1 MTRRLSAREI
11 DSVKVESELRG
22 STLRVYWYMF
32 KKGEGAG
39 VREIQR
45 ALGMASPSTALH
57 HLDKLRELGLVE
69 KDRFGQ
75 YVMVRE
81 VKVGT
86 LRFFSR
92 LGSLILPRYL
102 FYAAFFTTSLLV
114 YLLSEGFVGSAH
126 SIMALIFGA
135 SAAAVSWYET
145 IRIWSDRFI

>member
-1 MTRRLSAREI
+1 MYGLSAREM
-11 DSVKVESELRG
+11 DLAKVESELRG
-22 STLRVYWYMF
+22 STLRVYWYVF
-32 KKGEGAG
+32 KKGESAG

-92 LGSLILPRYL
+92 LGSLVLPRYL

-114 YLLSEGFVGSAH
+114 YVLREGFAGSAQG
-126 SIMALIFGA
+126 IMALMFGLTA
-135 SAAAVSWYET
+135 TLVSWYET
-145 IRIWSDRFI
+145 ARAWSERFI